1 MRIALFGK
9 TTPDKS
15 ARTETQICEV
25 CETIDRHGSSVYIPE
40 SLFLSFS
47 PENRERIR
55 SFALLFDVLPPV
67 DFVFSVGGDGT
78 FLRTAAVVGKS
89 GIPIIGINT
98 GRLGFLADVNLT
110 DLKEVLGEISDKDF
124 NIEHRSL
131 LETIIDNKTAIPN
144 ALNEVAIMKQDT
156 ASMLSIHAYINDT
169 FLTSYQADGL
179 VIATPTGSTAYSLS
193 AGGPILAPSS
203 PSIILSPIAPHSLT
217 SRPLVIDDSSRLRFR
232 VESRS
237 NSFLVSM
244 DGQSQI
250 LHKETEIGVRKA
262 DYTLLILKRKKGS
275 FFDTLRDKLMWG
287 VDVRK

>member
-55 SFALLFDVLPPV
+55 SFALLFDVFPPV

-262 DYTLLILKRKKGS
+262 NYTLLILKRKKGS